1 MPIRS
6 CAEEVSDDP
15 VSEVQRFAQ
24 SWLGVQKRAIEWPRQ
39 LTARFAS
46 NLTVVNAQ
54 LTDTL
59 GTVNSLDWRER
70 PETAHFGPSSWQAAA
85 LSLLTAIF
93 VRPLLGALTLLG
105 LAVNRIRPDLMQR
118 GRYDGI
124 DRPLGLIP
132 PLPGTDVTRVDLPHC
147 PAEWVVAPQARES
160 TSLIVYYHG
169 SALVTLGLNS
179 HRRFVSRLSAATGAK
194 VLNVGYRLAPEAS
207 IEEAVADGLDG
218 YRFALAQGF
227 APEQIVLAGDSAG
240 GLIAADVALAAR
252 DAGLPVPA
260 GQALMSPLTSSD
272 MDLKYR
278 ALKDHRDV
286 MFPFMTVKF
295 IYDVFATVNG
305 TRPPPVMP
313 PDADLHGLGP
323 FLLQVGTHEML
334 LNDSIVFAERLRAQG
349 VDVWLQQWHKAMHM
363 FQLSFDVNPDAR
375 RAVDE
380 VAAFIRYATSVQDEI
395 SA

>member
-1 MPIRS
+1 M
-6 CAEEVSDDP
+6 
-15 VSEVQRFAQ
+15 
-24 SWLGVQKRAIEWPRQ
+24 LL
-39 LTARFAS
+39 LTGRRTFKHAPPSGPGNYRRNFDTK
-46 NLTVVNAQ
+46 LTVVNTQ
-54 LTDTL
+54 LPDTL
-59 GTVNSLDWRER
+59 STVNSPDWCDR
-70 PETAHFGPSSWQAAA
+70 PEMAHFGPASWQSSVLA
-85 LSLLTAIF
+85 LLTAIF
-93 VRPLLGALTLLG
+93 VRPVLGALTIIG
-105 LAVNRIRPDLMQR
+105 LVVNRFRPDALQR
-118 GRYDGI
+118 ARLDGI
-124 DRPLGLIP
+124 DGPLRLIP
-132 PLPGTDVTRVDLPHC
+132 PLPGTDVTRVSLPRC
-147 PAEWVVAPQARES
+147 PAEWVVAPEARDS
-160 TSLIVYYHG
+160 NSLIVYFHG

-179 HRRFVSRLSAATGAK
+179 HRRFVSRLSATTGAK
-194 VLNVGYRLAPEAS
+194 VFNVGYRLAPQAS

-218 YRFALAQGF
+218 YRYALSQGF
-227 APEQIVLAGDSAG
+227 APERIVLAGDSAG
-240 GLIAADVALAAR
+240 GLMAADVALAAR

-272 MDLKYR
+272 MSLKYR

-313 PDADLHGLGP
+313 PEADLHGLGP

-334 LNDSIVFAERLRAQG
+334 LNDTFALAERLRAHN
-349 VDVWLQQWHKAMHM
+349 VEVWVQQWHKAMHM

-380 VAAFIRYATSVQDEI
+380 VASFIRYATAKQDVRDLDNEV

>member
-1 MPIRS
+1 MTS
-6 CAEEVSDDP
+6 
-15 VSEVQRFAQ
+15 
-24 SWLGVQKRAIEWPRQ
+24 LG
-39 LTARFAS
+39 
-46 NLTVVNAQ
+46 
-54 LTDTL
+54 
-59 GTVNSLDWRER
+59 WRER
-70 PETAHFGPSSWQAAA
+70 PATTHFGPSSWQSSL
-85 LSLLTAIF
+85 LSALTAIF
-93 VRPLLGALTLLG
+93 IRPLLAALTLLG
-105 LAVNRIRPDLMQR
+105 LVVNRVRPDTLQR
-118 GRYDGI
+118 VRLDGI
-124 DRPLGLIP
+124 DGPFKLIRPV
-132 PLPGTDVTRVDLPHC
+132 PGTDVLRVDLPHC
-147 PAEWVVAPQARES
+147 PAEWVVAPEARES
-160 TSLIVYYHG
+160 TSLIVYFHG

-194 VLNVGYRLAPEAS
+194 VLNVGYRLAPQAT

-227 APEQIVLAGDSAG
+227 APERIVLAGDSAG
-240 GLIAADVALAAR
+240 GLMAADVAIAAR

-260 GQALMSPLTSSD
+260 GQALLSPLTSSD

-313 PDADLHGLGP
+313 PDADLRGLGP

-334 LNDSIVFAERLRAQG
+334 LNDTTVFAERLRAHN
-349 VDVWLQQWHKAMHM
+349 VEVWVQQWHKAMHM

-380 VAAFIRYATSVQDEI
+380 VAAFVRYATSVQDEI